1 MSRTAVPVPSS
12 DDEFGPPLPKVPESS
27 ERSKNVK
34 EDITEEDEWVVKPV
48 GLRFNVFSN
57 FMFWLFIY

>member
-48 GLRFNVFSN
+48 GLR
-57 FMFWLFIY
+57 